1 MLHRENCTDME
12 RKLIERILEDP
23 EARKIAEEFIRS
35 QCPSDQQ
42 GLSSSQE
49 AAQE

>member
-1 MLHRENCTDME
+1 MLHKEKHTDLE

-23 EARKIAEEFIRS
+23 EARKIAEDFIRN
-35 QCPSDQQ
+35 QCPSDRQV
-42 GLSSSQE
+42 LSSSPE